1 MTKEKPTPDVRKE
14 ILKTKGEFSPES
26 ISRQLEVDSQAVK
39 AVIDTLM
46 ADGYRF
52 IDNGGIYLRTRN
64 SSPSNFDATKLF
76 KDGLLHFGLISD
88 SHLGSKKERLDCL
101 EMTYDRFQHEGIK
114 TVFHVGDW
122 MDGVNVYKG
131 QELEVNV
138 YGQQAQID
146 YTIDKFPK
154 RSGIQTIGISGN
166 HDEKGFERGGADPMV
181 SVARARRDITYI
193 GQYDADIKLGDNVT
207 MELMHPTGNVAYAL
221 SYKAQRDIN
230 NRSPDNLP
238 NILAYGHYHTSF
250 YMHYRGIEFLQVPC
264 FKDAGYFEKRLG
276 LNPTI
281 GAWIIDGKTNGET
294 IQNFKP
300 DLFTF
305 GGRK

>member
-1 MTKEKPTPDVRKE
+1 MAKEKLPPNIRKE
-14 ILKTKGEFSPES
+14 VLKTKGEFSPES
-26 ISRQLEVDSQAVK
+26 ISKQLEVDTQAVK
-39 AVIDTLM
+39 TVIDALI
-46 ADGYRF
+46 AEGYRF
-52 IDNGGIYLRTRN
+52 IDNGGIYLRSKN
-64 SSPSNFDATKLF
+64 SSPSNFDATKMF
-76 KDGLLHFGLISD
+76 KDGNLHFGLISD
-88 SHLGSKKERLDCL
+88 THLGSQKERLDCL
-101 EMTYDRFQHEGIK
+101 ELAYDRFEHEGIK

-122 MDGVNVYKG
+122 MDGVNVYRG
-131 QELEVNV
+131 QELEVSV

-154 RSGIQTIGISGN
+154 RTGIQTIGIGGN
-166 HDEKGFERGGADPMV
+166 HDEKEYERGGADPMV
-181 SVARARRDITYI
+181 SVAGARKDITYI
-193 GQYDADIKLGDNVT
+193 GQYNADVKLGENVT

-221 SYKAQRDIN
+221 SYRPQRDIN

-238 NILAYGHYHTSF
+238 NILAYGHYHTSL

-264 FKDAGYFEKRLG
+264 FKDSGYFEKRLG

-281 GAWIIDGKTNGET
+281 GAWIIEGQTNGET

-305 GGRK
+305 GSRK